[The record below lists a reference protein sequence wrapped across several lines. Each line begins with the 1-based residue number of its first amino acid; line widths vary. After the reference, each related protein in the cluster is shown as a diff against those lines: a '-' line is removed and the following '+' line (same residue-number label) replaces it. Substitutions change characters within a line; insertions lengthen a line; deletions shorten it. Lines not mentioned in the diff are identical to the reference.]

1 MHDLSLHKGTKNS
14 QIFHFVIADLFS
26 RANTTIK
33 ITRCIWV
40 KCDFFT
46 NFVPLMR
53 RPFNMNPAIER
64 NSILLIYTGGTI
76 GMMKNPVTGALENF
90 NFDQLLEYVPEIK
103 GFNLDLYSIAFEPPM
118 DSSDISP
125 ESWSQ
130 LVKIIYSNYD
140 QYDGFVILHGTDT
153 MAFTASALSF
163 MLEGLMKP
171 VILTGSQLP
180 IGALRTDGKENL
192 LTAIEI
198 AAAKHQDGTPIVPE
212 VCVFF
217 HEKLMRGNR
226 TTKVSAENF
235 DAFESNNYPLLA
247 HSGIELQFYE
257 HNILPY
263 RADSMLTPHYEMD
276 PNIII
281 FSLFPGMQPEI
292 VKKMM
297 RDRKLKGV
305 IFRTFGSG
313 NAPQQEWLVKALSH
327 ATQSGKTIVNITQC
341 STGSVKM
348 GLYETGRQLLEA
360 GIISGYDSTVEAA
373 LTKLMYLLG
382 RGFNTEEINHYMNL
396 SIAGEITL

>member
-1 MHDLSLHKGTKNS
+1 MSH
-14 QIFHFVIADLFS
+14 
-26 RANTTIK
+26 TT
-33 ITRCIWV
+33 
-40 KCDFFT
+40 
-46 NFVPLMR
+46 
-53 RPFNMNPAIER
+53 ER
-64 NSILLIYTGGTI
+64 SSVLLIYTGGTI

-103 GFNLDLYSIAFEPPM
+103 GFNLDIFSIAFEPPV
-118 DSSDISP
+118 DSSDITP

-130 LVKIIYSNYD
+130 LVKIIYSNYE

-198 AAAKHQDGTPIVPE
+198 AAAKDKDGTPIVPE

-226 TTKVSAENF
+226 TTKVSVDNF
-235 DAFESNNYPLLA
+235 DAFESNNYPILA
-247 HSGIELQFYE
+247 HSGIELQFYKY
-257 HNILPY
+257 NIRPY
-263 RADSMLTPHYEMD
+263 NPDSVLIPHYDMD
-276 PNIII
+276 TNIII
-281 FSLFPGMQPEI
+281 FSLFPGIQPDI
-292 VKKMM
+292 VKKVM
-297 RDRKLKGV
+297 RDKKLKGV

-313 NAPQQEWLVKALSH
+313 NAPQQKWLSDALTR
-327 ATQSGKTIVNITQC
+327 ATHSGKTIVNITQC

-348 GLYETGRQLLEA
+348 GLYETGLQLLES
-360 GIISGYDSTVEAA
+360 GIISGHDSTVEAA

-382 RGFNTEEINHYMNL
+382 RGFNAEEIRHHMNL
-396 SIAGEITL
+396 SLAGEITL

>member
-1 MHDLSLHKGTKNS
+1 
-14 QIFHFVIADLFS
+14 
-26 RANTTIK
+26 
-33 ITRCIWV
+33 
-40 KCDFFT
+40 
-46 NFVPLMR
+46 
-53 RPFNMNPAIER
+53 
-64 NSILLIYTGGTI
+64 
-76 GMMKNPVTGALENF
+76 
-90 NFDQLLEYVPEIK
+90 VPEIK
-103 GFNLDLYSIAFEPPM
+103 GFNLNIFSIAFEPPM

-125 ESWSQ
+125 ESWQQ
-130 LVKIIYSNYD
+130 LVRIIYSNYE

-198 AAAKHQDGTPIVPE
+198 AAAKHEDGTPIVPE

-263 RADSMLTPHYEMD
+263 RADSVLTPHYEMD

-313 NAPQQEWLVKALSH
+313 NAPRAAWLTKALTK
-327 ATQSGKTIVNITQC
+327 ATKTGKIIVNITQC

-348 GLYETGRQLLEA
+348 NLYETGLQLLEA
-360 GIISGYDSTVEAA
+360 GIISGHDSTVEAA
-373 LTKLMYLLG
+373 LTKLMYLMGLG
-382 RGFNTEEINHYMNL
+382 LNPDEIRAAMNRSL
-396 SIAGEITL
+396 AGEVTINDAY

>member
-1 MHDLSLHKGTKNS
+1 MSHTTTKNS
-14 QIFHFVIADLFS
+14 V
-26 RANTTIK
+26 
-33 ITRCIWV
+33 
-40 KCDFFT
+40 
-46 NFVPLMR
+46 
-53 RPFNMNPAIER
+53 
-64 NSILLIYTGGTI
+64 LLIYTGGTI

-90 NFDQLLEYVPEIK
+90 NFDQLIKYIPEIN
-103 GFNLDLYSIAFEPPM
+103 GFNLDIYSIAFAPPI

-130 LVKIIYSNYD
+130 LVRIIYSNYE

-198 AAAKHQDGTPIVPE
+198 AAAKHADGTPIVPE

-247 HSGIELQFYE
+247 HSGIELQFY
-257 HNILPY
+257 HQYIKPY
-263 RADSMLTPHYEMD
+263 CAETVLTPHYTMD

-281 FSLFPGMQPEI
+281 FSLFPGIQPRTVEKI
-292 VKKMM
+292 
-297 RDRKLKGV
+297 LSEETIKGV

-313 NAPQQEWLVKALSH
+313 NAPKKQWLTDALTR
-327 ATQSGKTIVNITQC
+327 ATQSGKTILNITQC

-348 GLYETGRQLLEA
+348 SLYETGRQLLES
-360 GIISGYDSTVEAA
+360 GIISGRDSTVEAA
-373 LTKLMYLLG
+373 LTKLMFLLG
-382 RGFNTEEINHYMNL
+382 QGLDTAEIRHHMNL